1 MFVQVTGELSNNG
14 EPMRRFMQTFVLAPQ
29 TPKKFYVHNDIFRYQ
44 DEVYQDNSDTESED
58 QQLTENSLVSKTVNS
73 LNINNYYQQGEGGL
87 QQQDDA
93 VTGQQSTSSMSS
105 TLPILTSPSPA
116 AEIQK
121 QIEEQQQQQLIEDQ
135 NSLLNGHANVPS
147 VVAHVD
153 EVIIQQEIK
162 TTTVEVVA
170 SAPFEELTIPVE
182 SENIPREE
190 LQTTGNYSISN
201 SFFIRVIGF

>member
-1 MFVQVTGELSNNG
+1 
-14 EPMRRFMQTFVLAPQ
+14 MRRFMQTFVLAPQ

-73 LNINNYYQQGEGGL
+73 LNINNYYQQGEGL

-116 AEIQK
+116 AEIHR
-121 QIEEQQQQQLIEDQ
+121 QIEEEQQQQLIEDQ
-135 NSLLNGHANVPS
+135 NSLLNGHGNVPS

-170 SAPFEELTIPVE
+170 SAAVEELTIPVE
-182 SENIPREE
+182 SESIAREE
-190 LQTTGNYSISN
+190 LQTTGN
-201 SFFIRVIGF
+201 